1 MIKTYRDLVSSSL
14 RLIGVLGQGQTARGQ
29 DGHDALE
36 VLKELLDT
44 WSSTDAM
51 SYQLNSKSIPTIS
64 GKTEYTVGPL
74 GDIDVPIRPPM
85 LDSAY
90 ITYNGVETPIL
101 VVGSRQYGRV
111 PIKSQQGDTPF
122 YLYYDTGFP
131 FGVISLYPVPTGTS
145 ALRVEFSSML
155 NTNITLD
162 TELSYPPAYRGALR
176 YNLAVMLAPE
186 YGIEVSPAIA
196 TQAASAALLVQN
208 STFKSQRM
216 EFDGGYGG
224 YYDINSD
231 VVR

>member
-1 MIKTYRDLVSSSL
+1 MIKTYRDLVSSAL
-14 RLIGVLGQGQTARGQ
+14 RLIGVLGQGQTATGQ

-44 WSSTDAM
+44 WSSTSAM

-64 GKTEYTVGPL
+64 GKTEYTIGPA
-74 GDIDVPIRPPM
+74 GDIDVPIRPS
-85 LDSAY
+85 LIDSAY
-90 ITYNGVETPIL
+90 ITYNGAETTIS

-111 PIKSQQGDTPF
+111 PFKTQQGETPF

-131 FGVISLYPVPTGTS
+131 LGVISLYPVPTGAST
-145 ALRVEFSSML
+145 LRVEFASTL

-162 TELSYPPAYRGALR
+162 TEFLYPPAYRGALR

-186 YGIEVSPAIA
+186 YGIQVSPAIA
-196 TQAASAALLVQN
+196 TQAAAAALLVQN
-208 STFKSQRM
+208 STFKTQRM
-216 EFDGGYGG
+216 EFDSGFGG
-224 YYDINSD
+224 YYDVNAD